1 LLGWRSHV
9 ETVTVAAARSSSFA
23 FSGTTLMVVSVVIVA
38 AVAFAVVSGLK
49 YFRNRT
55 ERGA

>member
-1 LLGWRSHV
+1 VEGIQV
-9 ETVTVAAARSSSFA
+9 ETVTVAAARSSSFDL
-23 FSGTTLMVVSVVIVA
+23 SGMTLMIVSVVAVA
-38 AVAFAVVSGLK
+38 IVAFAVVTGLK